1 MTRNKKI
8 FCCVFSWITVGI
20 LLFSVGS
27 ISQAAKNHQKKLKI
41 GTSYSVA
48 RKGATYRSSNKK
60 IAYVNKQ
67 GIVTAKKQ
75 GEAVIRIKRGEK
87 ITRKKITVVAN
98 GKKKK
103 GVGVCTGEMTI
114 RKNKITYALIE
125 IKDTQGSST
134 TGVENASSKG
144 GRYSYTATMQVKN
157 AGKKDAEKVKMIGE
171 IAGKKTVISFG
182 KIRAGETET
191 ATIKGV
197 VSDSQ
202 VPELAQEN
210 ASGVPVD
217 IYYGKI
223 VCQKLQVYSNKMYTS
238 YDYSSNRTSY
248 HWGTVDTTPPVIKG
262 FVKSNSYN
270 QNMPYQVV
278 YSNDKDYDYFQY
290 VKAEDDREG
299 KVSLTVSTKNVN
311 FKKAGTYKITYTA
324 KDKAG
329 NIAKANA
336 KIQVRK
342 IKLVDE
348 IAEEVLSDI
357 IKDKWSVKKKAI
369 AIYNYTRG
377 HISYV
382 GTSNKKSWE
391 KEAVNGIRYGKG
403 DCFTYYSV
411 ARALLTR
418 AGIPNIEVTRYRGEG
433 HHWWNMIYVE
443 GGWYHYDCGPRNGG
457 GRFCMLTDAQLK
469 QYSKTHGNKYI
480 WNYKK
485 IPKTPKKKLST
496 IF

>member
-1 MTRNKKI
+1 M
-8 FCCVFSWITVGI
+8 
-20 LLFSVGS
+20 
-27 ISQAAKNHQKKLKI
+27 
-41 GTSYSVA
+41 
-48 RKGATYRSSNKK
+48 
-60 IAYVNKQ
+60 NKQ

-98 GKKKK
+98 GKKKQ

-134 TGVENASSKG
+134 TAAENASSKG

-238 YDYSSNRTSY
+238 YDYSNNRTSY

-324 KDKAG
+324 RDKAG

-357 IKDKWSVKKKAI
+357 IKDKWSVKKKAT

-485 IPKTPKKKLST
+485 IPKTPKKKLSR